1 MPKTVKKSQRSRIEM
16 YRAIINTPCTSPNCV
31 ESGVCG
37 HEGEKA
43 AARAQLARI
52 LSNVKERQGDAA
64 YILDD
69 AEPGKLGSREYYAA
83 WAEIMERGYDDHGNE
98 WWVGAKNRRASH
110 TGPVTYAQ
118 AIREDI
124 RMARRAARFP
134 LVDPTSGGAALS
146 IQAVELY
153 HFDPIGQ
160 APPEIKINVRKSPG
174 AGIDIIVKN
183 IPIGWGWHENKRADR
198 NGKSYTDYGRTD
210 ELKELG
216 RELHRVANAYNASY
230 GSNVMTDCH
239 AYAFTASVLAE
250 NPHGWH
256 TVL

>member
-1 MPKTVKKSQRSRIEM
+1 MPKTVKKPQQSRIEKLES
-16 YRAIINTPCTSPNCV
+16 IINTPCTSRDCV

-52 LSNVKERQGDAA
+52 LGNVKERQGDAA
-64 YILDD
+64 FILDD
-69 AEPGKLGSREYYAA
+69 AEPG
-83 WAEIMERGYDDHGNE
+83 
-98 WWVGAKNRRASH
+98 NRRASQ

-134 LVDPTSGGAALS
+134 LVAPASGGATLS

-160 APPEIKINVRKSPG
+160 APPEIKISV
-174 AGIDIIVKN
+174 A
-183 IPIGWGWHENKRADR
+183 AM
-198 NGKSYTDYGRTD
+198 
-210 ELKELG
+210 
-216 RELHRVANAYNASY
+216 RE
-230 GSNVMTDCH
+230 DPEQ
-239 AYAFTASVLAE
+239 YATTA
-250 NPHGWH
+250 
-256 TVL
+256 